1 MTWQLAGRDAAAFGI
16 NDQGEI
22 WFREL
27 PNYESERKSFSSDLI
42 ASAANGQLTD
52 RETVRINITDVD
64 EVPSEMRLG
73 TTERTIKT
81 SFDTTR
87 GLKLT
92 VIKFKDDALGTNLV
106 AINQSEIFEIR
117 QDKQE
122 SHFQLWLK
130 PRVEL
135 LAGEYQIEIRPD
147 VSGEGTPPKPQIFAL
162 TITTPIIVGNDLV
175 TPVAQV
181 VNLPPYVDDS
191 KVPDEVKE
199 DLAYAPLDVI

>member
-1 MTWQLAGRDAAAFGI
+1 M
-16 NDQGEI
+16 
-22 WFREL
+22 
-27 PNYESERKSFSSDLI
+27 
-42 ASAANGQLTD
+42 
-52 RETVRINITDVD
+52 
-64 EVPSEMRLG
+64 
-73 TTERTIKT
+73 
-81 SFDTTR
+81 
-87 GLKLT
+87 T

-147 VSGEGTPPKPQIFAL
+147 VSGEGTPPNPQINAL

-199 DLAYAPLDVI
+199 DLAYAPLEVI